1 MSMDS
6 NMLSEAEMREIEE
19 ELSHSPSKQAACIE
33 ALKVI
38 QRNRGWVSD
47 ESLAELAEFMKMS
60 PAELDSVATFY
71 NLIFRREVGRHVIL
85 ICDSVSCWITGY
97 DNLVAHFKNKL
108 GIEPGQTTNDGRFTL
123 LTIPCL
129 GVCEHAPAMVVDR
142 QTFWEL
148 TEDKIDKILE
158 NFK

>member
-108 GIEPGQTTNDGRFTL
+108 GIEPGHTTSDGRFTL

-158 NFK
+158 DFK

>member
-108 GIEPGQTTNDGRFTL
+108 GIEPGQTTSDGRFTL

-129 GVCEHAPAMVVDR
+129 GVCEHAPAMVIDR

-148 TEDKIDKILE
+148 TADKIDKILE
-158 NFK
+158 DFK

>member
-1 MSMDS
+1 
-6 NMLSEAEMREIEE
+6 MLSEAEMREIEE

-108 GIEPGQTTNDGRFTL
+108 GIEPGQTTSDGRFTL

-158 NFK
+158 DFK

>member
-1 MSMDS
+1 MDS

-158 NFK
+158 DFK